1 VHSNNPGHPGPYPNP
16 YGHPAQRPPREPMPY
31 HPQPAGKRRRGG
43 CLTAAL
49 TGVAVLLVLG
59 IVGTLFGDGSGG
71 GDGTAAGR
79 TGSAA
84 AGESGRRSSGGGDDA
99 GERRKPAQPG
109 IGDVVRDGKFAF
121 KVTKVR
127 KGLSQVGEGFTAST
141 AQGQYVLV
149 YVTVKNIGD
158 EAQIFDDSSQRLID
172 AKGRRFDASSGTA
185 AVSLKDSNAFLNQI
199 NPGNSVKG
207 ILLFDV
213 PKDAVLT
220 AIELHDSPF
229 SGGVTVA
236 LR

>member
-1 VHSNNPGHPGPYPNP
+1 MHSNPGHPGPHQVP
-16 YGHPAQRPPREPMPY
+16 YGQVAPPPGGPAAPYPRRP
-31 HPQPAGKRRRGG
+31 AVARRRGG
-43 CLTAAL
+43 RLTAVL

-59 IVGTLFGDGSGG
+59 VVGVLSGG
-71 GDGTAAGR
+71 GDGIAADRSASAG
-79 TGSAA
+79 AA
-84 AGESGRRSSGGGDDA
+84 AGESRPSGGA
-99 GERRKPAQPG
+99 NPRTPG
-109 IGDVVRDGKFAF
+109 IGDVVRDGRFAF

-127 KGLSQVGEGFTAST
+127 KGLSRVGEGLAAST

-149 YVTVKNIGD
+149 HVTVKNIGD
-158 EAQIFDDSSQRLID
+158 EAQVFHGSSQKLID
-172 AKGRRFDASSGTA
+172 AKGRRFDADSGTA
-185 AVSLKDSNAFLNQI
+185 AVSLKDSNAFLTTI

-220 AIELHDSPF
+220 AIERHDSPF